1 MQICVLQKDLHK
13 GNSELNRDDALDGR
27 VVESNDL
34 KGKGSRKGRRNRER
48 NKEEGRRPEG
58 EGKKVEGS
66 TGKTMHDK
74 NL

>member
-1 MQICVLQKDLHK
+1 MGGWWK
-13 GNSELNRDDALDGR
+13 
-27 VVESNDL
+27 SNDL
-34 KGKGSRKGRRNRER
+34 RGMGSRKGRRNRER
-48 NKEEGRRPEG
+48 SKEEGRRPEG